1 MHIYADYIFVSFFY
15 FVLLL
20 QPIDSLQRF
29 QFDFG
34 GCCFVFSSCHPY
46 PTSLILA
53 QHCFNIVQICSNSIK
68 HCSNII
74 KQSNPCNL
82 WFLPWNLWHRSARFC
97 TEQILAV
104 ISLPLRHS
112 CATHSISSTQIV
124 LTASPTWAKSL
135 DESPL
140 ISISADVC
148 AFSHYLCS
156 QCGRGWRRK
165 HWVWL
170 FYWCIVKQQSCTL
183 MNNRMQHI
191 VQLQQQLD
199 TFRVQDLLWLAHDHF
214 DHSQS
219 FWIIPTELKWPSW
232 RIEWDLHW
240 SEGSASSPGMGMVRI
255 SLLVLKSMLCNIE
268 EAKQKQYRSVLNSN
282 TWGQSSCHI
291 LPPRMYWSKRPSGTE
306 NVVCSRFFTSWPMKL
321 MDAHGIS
328 CSRLELKKCS
338 GIGCNAKGVLNQ
350 ERDEHQDRG
359 TDRNSET

>member
-191 VQLQQQLD
+191 VQLQQPA
-199 TFRVQDLLWLAHDHF
+199 WHF
-214 DHSQS
+214 QGSRLVVAGAWS
-219 FWIIPTELKWPSW
+219 FWSFSIILNHSHWTEVAKLKNRVRPSLIWGESKQPRHGNGTHITAGSQIHAVQHWGSKTKTVQICPELKHLGP
-232 RIEWDLHW
+232 
-240 SEGSASSPGMGMVRI
+240 
-255 SLLVLKSMLCNIE
+255 K
-268 EAKQKQYRSVLNSN
+268 
-282 TWGQSSCHI
+282 
-291 LPPRMYWSKRPSGTE
+291 
-306 NVVCSRFFTSWPMKL
+306 
-321 MDAHGIS
+321 
-328 CSRLELKKCS
+328 
-338 GIGCNAKGVLNQ
+338 
-350 ERDEHQDRG
+350 
-359 TDRNSET
+359 